1 MIHLPPSMGASLRFS
16 LAASR
21 ASHKPTVQRI
31 LESSERYCVSLFVS
45 TFATISAVGP
55 TRRPL
60 PGPSRATIF
69 QNALIRHYADTEA
82 TVRDGF
88 KSLQAG
94 QTTATKS
101 FWHSGKRSGAWQR
114 CGKPR
119 QVYIVY
125 LYMTTLT
132 PRPRYISRCEAISR
146 RHARR
151 STL

>member
-60 PGPSRATIF
+60 PGPSRATTF
-69 QNALIRHYADTEA
+69 QNALMWIQKQPFVMVSSRFRLAKLPPLNHFGIPANVA
-82 TVRDGF
+82 APGSVAANLV
-88 KSLQAG
+88 KSILSIY
-94 QTTATKS
+94 T
-101 FWHSGKRSGAWQR
+101 
-114 CGKPR
+114 
-119 QVYIVY
+119 
-125 LYMTTLT
+125 
-132 PRPRYISRCEAISR
+132 
-146 RHARR
+146 
-151 STL
+151 